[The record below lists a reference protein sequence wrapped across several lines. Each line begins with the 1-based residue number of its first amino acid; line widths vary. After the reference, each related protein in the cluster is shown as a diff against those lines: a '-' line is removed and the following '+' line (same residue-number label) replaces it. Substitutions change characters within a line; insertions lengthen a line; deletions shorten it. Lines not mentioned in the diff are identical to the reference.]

1 MVDAVIAAVTVRQEG
16 AGEILGDV
24 HQLVNEDPGL
34 VISRQ
39 FIKIVGDDFDDVVGF
54 EVKPQLPNAGQ
65 APDTGAGAGSRAV
78 GAKADDA
85 GWVDVDQLKSPNDT
99 LELTMNIRSRFKV

>member
-1 MVDAVIAAVTVRQEG
+1 MHE
-16 AGEILGDV
+16 
-24 HQLVNEDPGL
+24 LVNQDPGL
-34 VISRQ
+34 IISRQ
-39 FIKIVGDDFDDVVGF
+39 FIKIVGDDFDDVVGL

-85 GWVDVDQLKSPNDT
+85 SGVDVDQLKSLDDS
-99 LELTMNIRSRFKV
+99 LEAAVNVRSG

>member
-1 MVDAVIAAVTVRQEG
+1 MVDAMVAAVTVRQEG
-16 AGEILGDV
+16 AGEVFGDV
-24 HQLVNEDPGL
+24 HQFVNQDPGL

-39 FIKIVGDDFDDVVGF
+39 FIKIVRDDLNDVVRL

-65 APDTGAGAGSRAV
+65 APDTGAGTGSRAV

-85 GWVDVDQLKSPNDT
+85 SGIDVDQLKSLNDT
-99 LELTMNIRSRFKV
+99 LELAMNVWSG

>member
-1 MVDAVIAAVTVRQEG
+1 M
-16 AGEILGDV
+16 
-24 HQLVNEDPGL
+24 HQFVNEDPGL

-39 FIKIVGDDFDDVVGF
+39 FIKIVGDDLDDVVGF

-78 GAKADDA
+78 RPKADDA
-85 GWVDVDQLKSPNDT
+85 GGIDVD
-99 LELTMNIRSRFKV
+99 